1 MKIKRFI
8 YGICSCLVLASL
20 FAGCSGNIDVNE
32 EKETLY
38 LSADVE
44 EIIADGKTAVTFTVL
59 YGTEDVTSQASVK
72 CVSGNAEV
80 SGNSFV
86 ADAIGTYVFRAF
98 YDDVVS
104 EDVEVVAKSR
114 FQRRVCVMEFTGTW
128 CAQCPAGATTLNF
141 LISRTY
147 KDQAFALAFHND
159 DPFALPVETE
169 LHTMFGCGSYPA
181 YVTDMRDAG
190 LLNDGGCSESI
201 EKSLYESE
209 THCSVSVSCSYDR
222 SSGKVNVTSGIFS
235 EKDASYRLAAYVI
248 EDKVKGEQAQ
258 ADGTVDKDYVH
269 RHVVRQMLSAS
280 VKGDDMGRIA
290 AGSEKTSSYSF
301 AADKGWNIDNVSVA
315 VLAVD
320 EEGHVNNM
328 AICSADGGN
337 MEYGYI
343 K

>member
-104 EDVEVVAKSR
+104 EDLEVV
-114 FQRRVCVMEFTGTW
+114 VLDM
-128 CAQCPAGATTLNF
+128 
-141 LISRTY
+141 
-147 KDQAFALAFHND
+147 FHNVH
-159 DPFALPVETE
+159 L
-169 LHTMFGCGSYPA
+169 LH
-181 YVTDMRDAG
+181 
-190 LLNDGGCSESI
+190 
-201 EKSLYESE
+201 
-209 THCSVSVSCSYDR
+209 
-222 SSGKVNVTSGIFS
+222 
-235 EKDASYRLAAYVI
+235 
-248 EDKVKGEQAQ
+248 
-258 ADGTVDKDYVH
+258 
-269 RHVVRQMLSAS
+269 
-280 VKGDDMGRIA
+280 
-290 AGSEKTSSYSF
+290 
-301 AADKGWNIDNVSVA
+301 
-315 VLAVD
+315 
-320 EEGHVNNM
+320 
-328 AICSADGGN
+328 
-337 MEYGYI
+337 
-343 K
+343 